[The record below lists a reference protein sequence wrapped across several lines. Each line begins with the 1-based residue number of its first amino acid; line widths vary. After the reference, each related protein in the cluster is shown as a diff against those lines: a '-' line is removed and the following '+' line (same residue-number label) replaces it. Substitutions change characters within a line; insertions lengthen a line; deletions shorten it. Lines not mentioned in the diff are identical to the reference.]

1 MNSHIIKYYQYKYIE
16 VICLKTVIIF
26 IPKKKARLCLSI
38 LAFFIP
44 IFLFSFY
51 LLSSTL
57 NKNVVPL
64 FQNLSS
70 KNDIDLLKAYKEND
84 VDGVKKYF
92 ENWNEESKK
101 LTKIKYADELEESLY
116 KIFKVMFHPYDMKPL
131 IREPMMGGY
140 EKDLIEVINRTPYL
154 VIQNQISYIFNDLNE
169 FNEENLMDFI
179 ISTRF
184 SRDEIKTLDEFY
196 PLLDEDKEKV
206 LYLTPKYQ
214 EDLTLFLGTED
225 QPFGE
230 RHIMGP
236 AEPKGETGK
245 RYQFIRNY
253 LPILYG
259 HWGGYW
265 HLSTH
270 PEIEY
275 VFINPQLNHALA
287 HYRIG
292 YNFGYAELKKVNG
305 DWIMLWA
312 NMNGIE

>member
-1 MNSHIIKYYQYKYIE
+1 M
-16 VICLKTVIIF
+16 
-26 IPKKKARLCLSI
+26 
-38 LAFFIP
+38 
-44 IFLFSFY
+44 
-51 LLSSTL
+51 
-57 NKNVVPL
+57 KNE
-64 FQNLSS
+64 
-70 KNDIDLLKAYKEND
+70 IDLLKTYNEND
-84 VDGVKKYF
+84 MDGVKKYF
-92 ENWNEESKK
+92 EEWNEESKK
-101 LTKIKYADELEESLY
+101 LTKTKYADELEESLY

-131 IREPMMGGY
+131 VREPMMGGY

-154 VIQNQISYIFNDLNE
+154 VIQNQISYIFNDLDDI
-169 FNEENLMDFI
+169 NEENLMDFI
-179 ISTRF
+179 MSTRF
-184 SRDEIKTLDEFY
+184 SRDDIKTLGEFY
-196 PLLDEDKEKV
+196 PLIDEDKEKV
-206 LYLTPKYQ
+206 LYLTEKYQ

-225 QPFGE
+225 QPFGK

-253 LPILYG
+253 IPILYG

-275 VFINPQLNHALA
+275 VFINNQLNHALV

-292 YNFGYAELKKVNG
+292 YNFGYAELKKVNDD
-305 DWIMLWA
+305 DWVMLWA